1 MRFDNVLA
9 VVLARHA
16 TKPYVEGG
24 GKAMLDLAHAL
35 SDANIDT
42 LFFSFNYPS
51 YSTDYVSSR
60 NHEKYMRFDVKIGLL
75 SQDIVLNTAIGSI
88 TSSIVESFIGGV
100 LVGARYANYI
110 KRSRDKKVCLSF
122 IGNASKYLS
131 LVFKS
136 INNLSRLKEKRV
148 FVLMQRGELR
158 RLSLRILKPHLIIA
172 TSRELAKLAR
182 KVFPE
187 KEILIEHVYPPIQLN
202 PSGISRLEIE
212 NMVFRELADE
222 RFLLY
227 LGRVNYERFPLS
239 MLKQLLLTLREV
251 DKRAKIV
258 IVTIPERRS
267 TEWVKR
273 TKEIARKCH
282 ASNNL
287 IVMTRILT
295 NKEKSVLYSMAR
307 GFIFPS
313 SSSSTA
319 IEPPLTVLES
329 IAYGTP
335 IITTGTSSTKEIT
348 RFKQGFVYSK
358 PDELRV
364 FTDFVLNSNASRNFI
379 KEWAMK
385 NLNYANFSEK
395 LRSIIFRVINSPNA
409 T

>member
-24 GKAMLDLAHAL
+24 GKVMLDLAHAL

-88 TSSIVESFIGGV
+88 TSSIVESFVGGV

-110 KRSRDKKVCLSF
+110 KRSRDKEMCLSF

-136 INNLSRLKEKRV
+136 INNLSRLKEKRI

-172 TSRELAKLAR
+172 TSRELTKLAR

-202 PSGISRLEIE
+202 PSGVGRLEIE
-212 NMVFRELADE
+212 NTVFRELANE
-222 RFLLY
+222 KFLLY

-239 MLKQLLLTLREV
+239 TLKQLLLTLREV

-267 TEWVKR
+267 IEWVKR
-273 TKEIARKCH
+273 AKEIARKCH

-335 IITTGTSSTKEIT
+335 IITTGMSSTKEIAKSVGGFI
-348 RFKQGFVYSK
+348 FKDYDDLK
-358 PDELRV
+358 
-364 FTDFVLNSNASRNFI
+364 
-379 KEWAMK
+379 
-385 NLNYANFSEK
+385 
-395 LRSIIFRVINSPNA
+395 IIFEKILNEESLQNNLMKWVINNLSYDIFINKLKPFLNVEN
-409 T
+409 